1 MTTRRFGIV
10 ISGFIGLAMTSGC
23 VGGGKGISADDK
35 ERLKPYILDA
45 VPTDIPHPV
54 DVNFEN
60 KIHLLGWKA
69 EPETAGKGQDVK
81 VTYYWRCD
89 DPVESGWALFTHVYD
104 ASINKYDNLDWASAI
119 REKKDEHQ
127 ILGPDKWEKGKVYV
141 DEMSYKIPDW
151 VQGPQLQLLTGIWKD
166 TSKDTV
172 RLRILSG
179 PGDSENRAT
188 VGIIKTGLSGQPT
201 ASDKDKPKNALPQ
214 LVVNKLAA
222 SDKIT
227 VDGKLDEPAW
237 KNAAS
242 TGDFVEVGTGAPNK
256 SFPVNG
262 SAKLAWD
269 DQNLYVA
276 YVVTDPDLVGGFKDD
291 KTGPDYTV
299 TGQPK
304 TWTKET
310 VEMMTDPGPAGDNK
324 TYYELQINPQNKV
337 FKSQFDDYNL
347 PKAEPNG
354 PYGHEDWDPKLKSAV
369 VVQGTLDTPGDKD
382 TGYTVEASIPWAA
395 FGKASS
401 ATVSV
406 PPKPGD
412 TWRMNFYAM
421 KENGGVAWSPILGAG
436 NFHRASRFGKVVWSV
451 PGMVLPGADA
461 GAAAM
466 AGDGGMVMMAGDGG
480 ALRMAKDGG
489 PPGAAKSRI
498 APPRGAPPVH

>member
-1 MTTRRFGIV
+1 MTMRRFGIL
-10 ISGFIGLAMTSGC
+10 FFALAMTGGC
-23 VGGGKGISADDK
+23 VGGSKGISADDK
-35 ERLKPYILDA
+35 ERLKPYVLEA

-60 KIHLLGWKA
+60 KIHLVGWKA
-69 EPETAGKGQDVK
+69 EPETAGKGQTVK

-104 ASINKYDNLDWASAI
+104 ASINKYDNLDWASPI
-119 REKKDEHQ
+119 REKKDDHQ

-141 DEMSYKIPDW
+141 DEMTYKIPDW
-151 VQGPQLQLLTGIWKD
+151 VQGAQLQLLTGIWKD

-188 VGIIKTGLSGQPT
+188 VGVIKTGLSGQPSS
-201 ASDKDKPKNALPQ
+201 SDSNKDKPKNALPQ

-269 DQNLYVA
+269 DQNVYVA
-276 YVVTDPDLVGGFKDD
+276 FTVTDPDLLGGFKDD
-291 KTGPDYTV
+291 KSPADYTV

-304 TWTKET
+304 DWTKET

-337 FKSQFDDYNL
+337 FHSQFDDYNS
-347 PKAEPNG
+347 PKTEPNG

-369 VVQGTLDTPGDKD
+369 VVQGTLDNPADKD
-382 TGYTVEASIPWAA
+382 TGYVVEASIPWTAFAKAA
-395 FGKASS
+395 STS
-401 ATVSV
+401 AANPVTL

-421 KENGGVAWSPILGAG
+421 KDNGGVAWSPIMNAG

-451 PGMVLPGADA
+451 PGMALPAAAGSDA
-461 GAAAM
+461 GA
-466 AGDGGMVMMAGDGG
+466 GG
-480 ALRMAKDGG
+480 ALALPVPVRDGG
-489 PPGAAKSRI
+489 SMMPSKGRI
-498 APPRGAPPVH
+498 APPHAVRP